1 MSVDVVLKDRN
12 GSERTYSVESAIA
25 LPTPGGGTKLFY
37 ANGATLDTI
46 MNHAALSGSYA
57 DSEITSI
64 PSFAL
69 AGYSQ
74 ITSLAFPACVSIGEH
89 ALDGCSDLSELSVD
103 WAGFSE
109 SGLGSYALAG
119 TAISEFK
126 PENGVRLAEGM
137 FRNCPELSEV
147 WLYCVEDGYIPI
159 QSASYAFAGC
169 SKLMTIK
176 AYRSASEIN
185 PGGAVIKFTT
195 DDSPGIFQ
203 ECRMLSEVFIGAQLA
218 GQIIPPRAFRN
229 CNALRTL
236 YRSQSRF
243 IALSSASGRACI
255 GADAFAYCSSLQ
267 TISFYMLDVDFGIGP
282 RAFNGCV
289 ALSSLYL
296 RFGVESSSYSYSY
309 SFLAK
314 LWPLPTDAFMNTPFS
329 NSSYLGR
336 YGSIFISPSKF
347 LPWIKAAPGW
357 SVYSSRMVG
366 YNES

>member
-46 MNHAALSGSYA
+46 MNHTALSGSYV

-126 PENGVRLAEGM
+126 PENGVRLAEGL
-137 FRNCPELSEV
+137 FRNCLELSEV
-147 WLYCVEDGYIPI
+147 WLHCVEDGYIPI
-159 QSASYAFAGC
+159 SELASYAFAGC
-169 SKLMTIK
+169 SRLTTIRGYASGSEQSAAPVKFIGDSNK
-176 AYRSASEIN
+176 AVGVFEDCI
-185 PGGAVIKFTT
+185 
-195 DDSPGIFQ
+195 
-203 ECRMLSEVFIGAQLA
+203 MLSEIRIGNGFTVDRIPSSVFQGCIALTTISNAAGYLVLEALGDNQPAVGA
-218 GQIIPPRAFRN
+218 RAF
-229 CNALRTL
+229 
-236 YRSQSRF
+236 YS
-243 IALSSASGRACI
+243 
-255 GADAFAYCSSLQ
+255 
-267 TISFYMLDVDFGIGP
+267 
-282 RAFNGCV
+282 CV
-289 ALSSLYL
+289 ALQSISFRVQDVSKLFGQSAFYGCHSLVSVYL
-296 RFGVESSSYSYSY
+296 NIVASYSTSA
-309 SFLAK
+309 SFLSK
-314 LWPLPTDAFMNTPFS
+314 LGALDVPVFGETPMRD
-329 NSSYLGR
+329 SSYLGR
-336 YGSIFISPSKF
+336 FGSIYISPSRYVSWMKS
-347 LPWIKAAPGW
+347 AYGW

-366 YNES
+366 YNAS